1 MALNYK
7 NLKSLTSNTSIVQIL
22 IGLTSFL
29 EKKIPWLG
37 KQYLMG
43 KHQGRS
49 NLCIFG
55 QVSSLCEGNNVHCEQ
70 LWASQGNLKPES
82 DTTDNVLIIEIANDP
97 HFTTDLPVSC
107 SSEIEVGFFSQFS

>member
-1 MALNYK
+1 MIIK
-7 NLKSLTSNTSIVQIL
+7 NLLSNKIQIL

-43 KHQGRS
+43 KHQVRS

-82 DTTDNVLIIEIANDP
+82 DTTSTDNLLLIEIANDH

-107 SSEIEVGFFSQFS
+107 SSEVEVGFFSQFS